1 MKKERLEE
9 IFERIE
15 FKTEIDKELL
25 FTYLKEY
32 ATDVFLENT
41 DDFIVIDDGESYLY
55 FRNPFTG
62 SFYNLSI
69 TEFMKDLKRLYNAK
83 DYDEVIT
90 IMDRVEFICDY
101 IYEDLC
107 KKLIEEE

>member
-1 MKKERLEE
+1 MKIERLEE
-9 IFERIE
+9 IFEGIE

-55 FRNPFTG
+55 LRNPFTG
-62 SFYNLSI
+62 SFYNSSV
-69 TEFMKDLKRLYNAK
+69 TEFMQDLKKLYNTNS
-83 DYDEVIT
+83 YDDLIV
-90 IMDRVEFICDY
+90 IMDRVEFVCDY

>member
-9 IFERIE
+9 IFEGIE

-55 FRNPFTG
+55 FRSPFTG
-62 SFYNLSI
+62 SFYNLSVV
-69 TEFMKDLKRLYNAK
+69 EFMQDLKKLYNTNS
-83 DYDEVIT
+83 YDDLMV

>member
-1 MKKERLEE
+1 MKIEKLEK
-9 IFERIE
+9 IFEAIE
-15 FKTEIDKELL
+15 FKTEMDKELL
-25 FTYLKEY
+25 FTYLEEY

-69 TEFMKDLKRLYNAK
+69 TEFMQDLKKLYNTNS
-83 DYDEVIT
+83 YDDLMVI
-90 IMDRVEFICDY
+90 MNRVEFICDY

>member
-1 MKKERLEE
+1 MKIERLEE
-9 IFERIE
+9 IFEGIE
-15 FKTEIDKELL
+15 FKIEMDKELL

-55 FRNPFTG
+55 FRSPFTG

-69 TEFMKDLKRLYNAK
+69 TEFMQDLKRLYNTNS
-83 DYDEVIT
+83 YDDLMV
-90 IMDRVEFICDY
+90 IMDRVEFVCDY

>member
-1 MKKERLEE
+1 MKIERLEE
-9 IFERIE
+9 IFEGIE

-55 FRNPFTG
+55 FRSPFTG
-62 SFYNLSI
+62 SFYNLSV
-69 TEFMKDLKRLYNAK
+69 TEFMQDLKRLYNTNS
-83 DYDEVIT
+83 YDDLMVI
-90 IMDRVEFICDY
+90 MNRVEFVCDY

>member
-1 MKKERLEE
+1 MKIERLEE
-9 IFERIE
+9 IFEGIE

-62 SFYNLSI
+62 SFYNLSV
-69 TEFMKDLKRLYNAK
+69 TEFMQDLKRLYNTNS
-83 DYDEVIT
+83 YDDLIV
-90 IMDRVEFICDY
+90 IMDRVELVCDY